1 MSSPQPPE
9 VNALQDL
16 AWRGFD
22 LRAAVPLTALAI
34 ILSTTLLAGRW
45 YVDGL
50 SDALITYFLVLA
62 LWPAL
67 LGHTIYRTITY
78 TYRIT
83 DRALLVDRG
92 SLHRHEAPVWFKELL
107 RVETGAG
114 WVDRMLGIGWVSVS
128 TAGRT
133 LHLRAIRDPHGFAA
147 MLRER
152 MKAMADP

>member
-9 VNALQDL
+9 VKALQDL

-22 LRAAVPLTALAI
+22 LRAAIPITALAI
-34 ILSTTLLAGRW
+34 VLSAVLLAGRW
-45 YVDGL
+45 YLDDL
-50 SDALITYFLVLA
+50 ADAIITYFLVLA

-67 LGHTIYRTITY
+67 LSLTLYRAITY

-92 SLHRHEAPVWFKELL
+92 FFNRPEAPIWFNELR
-107 RVETGAG
+107 RVEIGAR
-114 WVDRMLGIGWVSVS
+114 WIDRMLGIGWVSVS
-128 TAGRT
+128 TSGRT